1 MTQPRFYLTPFLI
14 LLLCCSAHLVVYAQ
28 TPPPCDAS
36 TPQLGLVGPSVASV
50 WLLPEED
57 PDHRGLEIRFQ
68 EGTDTI
74 TSVFPLLDNPVF
86 LEEFFFE
93 APNTYEFTA
102 IDTCEDGSTHMGG
115 SLSLFIPV
123 GDTVSFECPTPE
135 GLNIGLLDFDNIQ
148 FNWFP
153 SSQAIEYHATYSVD
167 GITQASQDLSAPNFN
182 FALSEDTPVHDF
194 EIYNICDTTTFSAFP
209 LLRSPSIKFSIVTV
223 DDVKGLVCGE
233 NLDSLRSVRALRY
246 LCSNHDN
253 FGPNRDRFFNFHDT
267 LCLTNILEIDPAKI
281 FQVELRPNPVSDEL
295 QVQVHSHAPIE
306 INVHI
311 TDLNGQLVAVP
322 ENSWRIEQEAYF
334 QFQLDQL
341 PTGVYLVHFSSTI
354 GHFAK
359 KIVLLP

>member
-1 MTQPRFYLTPFLI
+1 MTQPRFYIRSILFLLICGFAPF
-14 LLLCCSAHLVVYAQ
+14 AVYGQ

-36 TPQLGLVGPSVASV
+36 TPQLGFLSPFEASV
-50 WLLPEED
+50 FLNPIED
-57 PDHRGLEIRFQ
+57 ADQRGLEIRFQ
-68 EGTDTI
+68 EGNDTI
-74 TSVFPLLDNPVF
+74 STVFPILDNPVF

-115 SLSLFIPV
+115 SFSLFIPP
-123 GDTVSFECPTPE
+123 GDSISFECPAPE
-135 GLNIGLLDFDNIQ
+135 GLNIEMLNFDNIR
-148 FNWFP
+148 FGWLP
-153 SSQAIEYHATYSVD
+153 SSQAIIYHATYSID
-167 GITQASQDLSAPNFN
+167 GIIQATQNQNLPNFN
-182 FALSEDTPVHDF
+182 FVLSEDTPVHDF
-194 EIYNICDTTTFSAFP
+194 EIYNICDTTTLSPFP

-267 LCLTNILEIDPAKI
+267 LCLTNIREIDPAKF
-281 FQVELRPNPVSDEL
+281 FQIELSPNPVRDEL
-295 QVQVHSHAPIE
+295 QVQIHSHSPIE

-311 TDLNGQLVAVP
+311 TDLNGQPVAIP
-322 ENSWRIEQEAYF
+322 KNSWHLEQENYF
-334 QFQLDQL
+334 RFQLKQL
-341 PTGVYLVHFSSTI
+341 PTGVYLVHFSSKI
-354 GHFAK
+354 GSFAK